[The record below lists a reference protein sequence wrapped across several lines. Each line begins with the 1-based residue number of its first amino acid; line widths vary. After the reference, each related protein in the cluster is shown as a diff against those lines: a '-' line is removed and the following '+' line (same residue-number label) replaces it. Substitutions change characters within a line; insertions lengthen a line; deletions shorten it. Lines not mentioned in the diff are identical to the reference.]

1 MNRRDFLRIAIGTGV
16 IAAVPPSMIWPFKKI
31 FIPLAPKLI
40 VPSSNDLVMPSID
53 DIEALELEKWAN
65 LIPDLIYN
73 SNTLYRRFKGLKRRP
88 IFPGQTVSFA
98 T

>member
-1 MNRRDFLRIAIGTGV
+1 MNRRDFLRIAIGAGA

-40 VPSSNDLVMPSID
+40 VPSSNDLVMPSFD

-65 LIPDLIYN
+65 LPDVICN
-73 SNTLYRRFKGLKRRP
+73 SNTLYQRFKELKRRP